1 MFFASSTKMTGLPIL
16 RGFLLQTLTAYAPAS
31 PAPMTITGM
40 ASPRLPEMRSFEHTR
55 QIIRAAADGNR
66 RHQRNQ
72 NQHAAEKPQRQEL
85 VQRQRHAAG
94 NRAQQAQPRHIAH
107 ARIAPHDL
115 INAAQH
121 IAGHV
126 HHDHHRHGGVHRL
139 HVPRRNVHLKSQLHA
154 QIYGKHNQHD
164 IQQRHACFSEPCVV
178 FQLVHRLSLS
188 N

>member
-55 QIIRAAADGNR
+55 QIIRLPPTAIVAISAIR
-66 RHQRNQ
+66 ISTPRK
-72 NQHAAEKPQRQEL
+72 AQRQEL